1 MGVEI
6 HNCTTQQLSALYGWS
21 ENDDADVY
29 ELKLSMGG
37 VDEFNKFG
45 VIENNPKYV
54 EMLKHF
60 NVTFHADASSNE
72 DDGQL
77 EL

>member
-1 MGVEI
+1 
-6 HNCTTQQLSALYGWS
+6 
-21 ENDDADVY
+21 
-29 ELKLSMGG
+29 MGG

-45 VIENNPKYV
+45 VIENNPEYI

-60 NVTFHADASSNE
+60 NLTFHADASSNE
-72 DDGQL
+72 NDGQL